1 MIKKFNTWLCLS
13 LELQNAD
20 HFDDQAFSDKGKM
33 LADLRL
39 HIERLLL
46 FVLST
51 GILRSWWK
59 KKISVRQEIQIIF
72 SS

>member
-1 MIKKFNTWLCLS
+1 MIKKCNTWLCLS
-13 LELQNAD
+13 LELQSAD

-33 LADLRL
+33 LVDLRL

-51 GILRSWWK
+51 DILRSCWK
-59 KKISVRQEIQIIF
+59 KKKS
-72 SS
+72 